1 MRAGFHD
8 PLFFLERRGGVE
20 AVAERQLQAKP
31 RGVASEAS
39 DGAAKESASCV
50 VCVFWNSVTALC
62 FE

>member
-1 MRAGFHD
+1 
-8 PLFFLERRGGVE
+8 VE